1 MLIADLT
8 HFQDLP
14 FDAPGPARNL
24 AAHLERIVRAAT
36 AGDAGAPWA
45 SALPCGRRP
54 GRRPC
59 PGRIVVHRPEP
70 PAAIRWQCGACG
82 DDGAISNWEDTP
94 YDLRRRHLA
103 VAGVVHEVVIACQVA
118 AVLRELA
125 LLDVDAERLVFSLR
139 ALPDGAALTVTA
151 QELEDLTACVAAE
164 ANHEDNR
171 RRRGRL
177 DAAFT
182 ILNDALAAMGG

>member
-24 AAHLERIVRAAT
+24 AAHLERVVRAAT

-103 VAGVVHEVVIACQVA
+103 VAGSVHEVLISDQVA
-118 AVLRELA
+118 AALRELM
-125 LLDVDAERLVFSLR
+125 LLDPDSERLVFSLR
-139 ALPDGAALTVTA
+139 AHPDGAALTTSAVDLE
-151 QELEDLTACVAAE
+151 ELIGCVAAE
-164 ANHEDNR
+164 ANHEPNR
-171 RRRGRL
+171 RRQHRL

-182 ILNDALAAMGG
+182 VLNEALAAMDG